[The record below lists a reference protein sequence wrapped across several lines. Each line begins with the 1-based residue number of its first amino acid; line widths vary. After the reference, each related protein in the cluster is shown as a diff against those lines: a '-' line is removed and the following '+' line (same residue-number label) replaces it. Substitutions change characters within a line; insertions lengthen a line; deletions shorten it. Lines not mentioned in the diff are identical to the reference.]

1 MTHRND
7 RYAEAAERPVYT
19 ALNILRVDLGSANYG
34 SVGVVFSRH
43 AVDPMLLLAPV
54 DTGSWE
60 LRCNSSAPDW
70 LKAQFPV
77 NCAPWQDQSLVRYNI
92 GVWTSLCVGCALTF
106 VCKNKS
112 IFEREGL
119 GRYVLYCILTMHYFG
134 LMHLSAVIQGAWN
147 GRKARSH
154 FAHKLEILERY
165 CRSRC
170 TRKTAEPCWDKTRW
184 ARSSRWQWCG
194 Q

>member
-92 GVWTSLCVGCALTF
+92 GVWTSLCVGCALTLLF
-106 VCKNKS
+106 VKKNP
-112 IFEREGL
+112 F
-119 GRYVLYCILTMHYFG
+119 
-134 LMHLSAVIQGAWN
+134 LSARGAGKTHTILHIDNALFWDN
-147 GRKARSH
+147 APIRCHTRR
-154 FAHKLEILERY
+154 LER
-165 CRSRC
+165 SEGSITRC
-170 TRKTAEPCWDKTRW
+170 SQA
-184 ARSSRWQWCG
+184 
-194 Q
+194 